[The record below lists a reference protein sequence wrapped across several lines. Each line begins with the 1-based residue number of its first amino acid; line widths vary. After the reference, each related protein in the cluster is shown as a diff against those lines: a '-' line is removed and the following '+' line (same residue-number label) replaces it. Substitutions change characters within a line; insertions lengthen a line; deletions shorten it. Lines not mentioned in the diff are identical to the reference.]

1 MVYAPAPLHIP
12 DGFLSIVVSVI
23 FWLATII
30 TLGFAISKTNKALG
44 EKQIPLMGVMAAFI
58 FAAQM
63 INFPVA
69 GGTSGHLLG
78 GALAAIVLGP
88 WAGMLVMTAVIA
100 VQALLFQ
107 DGGLLVMGANIFN
120 MGLLTAAIGY
130 GLYRAAAAQSKP
142 VKLTAVGVAAWLSVM
157 AGALFTSLQLWL
169 SGTSQLQIVVPA
181 MLGVHALIGVGE
193 ALITVAAL
201 SFILQ
206 TRPDLLG
213 EGSESA
219 KGSRNWVWVGGIIAL
234 VVVLL
239 SPLASA
245 DPDGLERVA
254 RDLGFL
260 EAGQN
265 APFQIIPDYTIPILG
280 NTPLSTII
288 AGVIGVIVVA
298 VVIVLIGRGMKA
310 KS

>member
-1 MVYAPAPLHIP
+1 MLYAPAPLHIP
-12 DGFLSIVVSVI
+12 DGFLNVVVSVI
-23 FWLATII
+23 FWIATIV
-30 TLGFAISKTNKALG
+30 TLGFAISKTNKSLG
-44 EKQIPLMGVMAAFI
+44 EKQIPLMGIMAAFI

-120 MGLLTAAIGY
+120 MGLVTAAIGY
-130 GLYRAAAAQSKP
+130 GLYRSVMGQSKT
-142 VKLTAVGVAAWLSVM
+142 VKLGVVAFAAWLSVM
-157 AGALFTSLQLWL
+157 AGALLTALQLWL
-169 SGTSQLQIVVPA
+169 SGTSQLQIVIPA
-181 MLGVHALIGVGE
+181 MMGVHALIGVGE
-193 ALITVAAL
+193 ALITVFAL
-201 SFILQ
+201 AFIMQ

-219 KGSRNWVWVGGIIAL
+219 KGSRNWIWVGGIVALL
-234 VVVLL
+234 VVLI
-239 SPLASA
+239 SPFASG

-254 RDLGFL
+254 EDLGFIGTGL
-260 EAGQN
+260 D
-265 APFQIIPDYTIPILG
+265 APYSIIPDYTIPFLG
-280 NTPLSTII
+280 ETALSTIL
-288 AGVIGVIVVA
+288 AGVVGIIVVA
-298 VVIVLIGRGMKA
+298 VIMILIGRGMKA